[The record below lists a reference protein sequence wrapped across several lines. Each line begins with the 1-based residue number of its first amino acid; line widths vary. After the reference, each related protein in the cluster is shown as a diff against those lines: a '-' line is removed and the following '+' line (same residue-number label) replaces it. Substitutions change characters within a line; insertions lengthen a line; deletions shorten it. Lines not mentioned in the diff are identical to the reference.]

1 MNHRMNLRGLA
12 RVAVAA
18 GVLATLVL
26 LVPTGGRAQAPATK
40 LECEHNGGDGNG
52 RRSGLFGWFRR
63 GNRFE
68 SCEIREQTIAS
79 SGKLVVD
86 ASPNGGVRVSGWD
99 RDDVLVRAAVRAWGD
114 DEDEARELAS
124 QIEIQ
129 TDDSRIRAE
138 GPGQSW
144 NRMGWT
150 VSYEIFVPSATD
162 LDLETVNGGIVL
174 TDVDGEIDF
183 DTTNGGVNLD
193 GVAGDVRGRTTN
205 GGIDVRLTGDAWQG
219 DGLDLATTNGGVRLH
234 VPEDY
239 SARLEARTTNGGI
252 NTEFPVSVEGRL
264 SRRNLSATLGEGG
277 ALVSVRTTNGGVHIM
292 RD

>member
-1 MNHRMNLRGLA
+1 MNYRINSRGLA

-18 GVLATLVL
+18 SVLATLAL
-26 LVPTGGRAQAPATK
+26 LVPSAGRAQAPATK
-40 LECEHNGGDGNG
+40 LECEHNGSDGNG

-68 SCEIREQTIAS
+68 TCEIREQTIAA

-86 ASPNGGVRVSGWD
+86 ASPNGGVRVTGWD
-99 RDDVLVRAAVRAWGD
+99 RDDVLVRAAVRVWGG
-114 DEDEARELAS
+114 DEGEARELAS

-129 TDDSRIRAE
+129 TEDGRIRAD

-144 NRMGWT
+144 NRMAWT
-150 VSYEIFVPSATD
+150 VSYEVFAPRATD
-162 LDLETVNGGIVL
+162 LDLETVNGGVVL

-183 DTTNGGVNLD
+183 DTTNGGVSLN

-205 GGIDVRLTGDAWQG
+205 GGIDVRLTGDSWRG
-219 DGLDLATTNGGVRLH
+219 DGLDLATTNGGVRLR

-252 NTEFPVSVEGRL
+252 DTDFPVAVEGRL
-264 SRRNLSATLGEGG
+264 SRRNLSATLGQGG
-277 ALVSVRTTNGGVHIM
+277 ALVSVRTTNGGVHVM